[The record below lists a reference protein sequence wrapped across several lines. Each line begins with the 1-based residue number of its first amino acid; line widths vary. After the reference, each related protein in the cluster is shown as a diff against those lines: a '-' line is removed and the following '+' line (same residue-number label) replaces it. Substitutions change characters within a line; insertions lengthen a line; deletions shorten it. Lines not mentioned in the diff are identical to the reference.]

1 MFFLC
6 FARTIKSLI
15 LFQFR
20 APVIVPENSLWFC
33 SQNGL
38 PCWAW
43 LTSLV
48 TQKWHLTRQ
57 GLFRAVKGLGCQG
70 SLPEACPKPSHWDEP
85 SFPLIQVYKS
95 PWDQFIWSIG
105 SARDIALFWKAPM
118 LESILVPQLGM
129 ALRFTV
135 EQDQASENAPD
146 AACNGHW
153 ISSYWASVNIVTGQ
167 KSKVSFYVKRS
178 SNLFQLNF

>member
-1 MFFLC
+1 M
-6 FARTIKSLI
+6 KSLI

-20 APVIVPENSLWFC
+20 AQLIVPENSLWFC

-57 GLFRAVKGLGCQG
+57 GLFRAVKGLGCQW
-70 SLPEACPKPSHWDEP
+70 SLPEACPKPSYGDEP
-85 SFPLIQVYKS
+85 SFPLIKVYKG
-95 PWDQFIWSIG
+95 PWYQFIWSMG
-105 SARDIALFWKAPM
+105 SARDTALFWKAPM

-135 EQDQASENAPD
+135 GQDQASENSPD
-146 AACNGHW
+146 TAWNGHW
-153 ISSYWASVNIVTGQ
+153 IRSYRASVNTVTGQ

-178 SNLFQLNF
+178 LNLFQLNF